1 MREEIVIPPGKYIS
15 LKNVFKYRWIQLK
28 PQEHEDRVLD
38 GKYHPKLTF
47 LNIGYTSEYNKKADV
62 VNTIDLY
69 GNTKQMYG
77 TTICKPFPIIE
88 QKLLMDEY
96 GEVLLEKLTEQQINE
111 ITKEIK
117 SLCIV

>member
-1 MREEIVIPPGKYIS
+1 MREEIVIPPGKYIC
-15 LKNVFKYRWIQLK
+15 LRGVLKYRWIQLK
-28 PQEHEDRVLD
+28 PREHEDRVLD

-47 LNIGYTSEYNKKADV
+47 LNIGYSNKSNRECDIV
-62 VNTIDLY
+62 DTIDLY
-69 GNTKQMYG
+69 GNRKQMYG
-77 TTICKPFPIIE
+77 TAMCKPFPIME

-96 GEVLLEKLTEQQINE
+96 GEVLLEKLTDKQIEE